1 MKRLIS
7 FAVMI
12 ITAVVM
18 VACSSPIKSETSR
31 KNGLNCSFESS
42 VNITIDKL
50 NAEGVL
56 KRFGDGMWDVEFS
69 SPNTLSGVKLV
80 FDSGN
85 VSASY
90 KGLDFSVPQSALP
103 VKAMMLNLIEAV
115 DTNARLEEL
124 KGTENDS
131 VLEVSGSLE
140 GGDYIISVGKDGK
153 LISFEMENNKLKI
166 VFSDL
171 KEISSAPEQ
180 PTASETTVAETSA
193 ETTAVTEATTE
204 VIAVPEQ
211 NAEEVAEVSQ
221 VEEVAEIPESE
232 ETAVSAPENAEETVE
247 IIEEDAEQT
256 VEIPEEDAEQTVEIP
271 EEY

>member
-12 ITAVVM
+12 LTAVVM

-31 KNGLNCSFESS
+31 KNGLNCAFESS

-50 NAEGVL
+50 NAEGIM

-124 KGTENDS
+124 KGTENDN

-153 LISFEMENNKLKI
+153 LISFDMENNKLKI
-166 VFSDL
+166 IFSDM

-180 PTASETTVAETSA
+180 ETTTTTIMEAST
-193 ETTAVTEATTE
+193 ETTTTAGNPAE
-204 VIAVPEQ
+204 VIEVPEQ
-211 NAEEVAEVSQ
+211 NAEEVVDIPDAEQVAEV
-221 VEEVAEIPESE
+221 PESE
-232 ETAVSAPENAEETVE
+232 DTAVSVQENAEETVE
-247 IIEEDAEQT
+247 IVGEDAQQT
-256 VEIPEEDAEQTVEIP
+256 VEITD
-271 EEY
+271 EY

>member
-12 ITAVVM
+12 ITAVM
-18 VACSSPIKSETSR
+18 FVACSSPIRSETSR
-31 KNGLNCSFESS
+31 KNGLNCAFESS

-50 NAEGVL
+50 NAEGIM

-115 DTNARLEEL
+115 DTNARLDEL
-124 KGTENDS
+124 KGTEKDN

-153 LISFEMENNKLKI
+153 IISFNMENNKLKI
-166 VFSDL
+166 IFSDM

-180 PTASETTVAETSA
+180 ETTTTTVAETSA
-193 ETTAVTEATTE
+193 ETTTTSENPAE
-204 VIAVPEQ
+204 VIEFPEENAQEVADVPE
-211 NAEEVAEVSQ
+211 SQ
-221 VEEVAEIPESE
+221 
-232 ETAVSAPENAEETVE
+232 ETADVITENAEETVG

-256 VEIPEEDAEQTVEIP
+256 VEIA

>member
-12 ITAVVM
+12 LTAVVM

-31 KNGLNCSFESS
+31 KNGLNCAFESS

-50 NAEGVL
+50 NAEGIM

-124 KGTENDS
+124 KGTENDN

-153 LISFEMENNKLKI
+153 LISFDMENNKLKI
-166 VFSDL
+166 IFSDM

-180 PTASETTVAETSA
+180 ETTTTTIMEAST
-193 ETTAVTEATTE
+193 ETTTTAENPAE
-204 VIAVPEQ
+204 VIEVPEQ
-211 NAEEVAEVSQ
+211 NAEEVVDIPDAEQVAEV
-221 VEEVAEIPESE
+221 PESE
-232 ETAVSAPENAEETVE
+232 DIAVSVQENAEETVE
-247 IIEEDAEQT
+247 IVGEDAQQT
-256 VEIPEEDAEQTVEIP
+256 VEITD
-271 EEY
+271 EY

>member
-12 ITAVVM
+12 ITAVM
-18 VACSSPIKSETSR
+18 FVACSSPIKSETSR
-31 KNGLNCSFESS
+31 KNGLNCAFESS

-50 NAEGVL
+50 NAEGIM

-103 VKAMMLNLIEAV
+103 AKAMMLNLIEAV
-115 DTNARLEEL
+115 DTNARLDEL
-124 KGTENDS
+124 KGTENDN

-153 LISFEMENNKLKI
+153 IISFNMENNKLKI
-166 VFSDL
+166 VFSDM

-180 PTASETTVAETSA
+180 ETTTAVSETSTETETTVENPA
-193 ETTAVTEATTE
+193 E
-204 VIAVPEQ
+204 VIEFPEE
-211 NAEEVAEVSQ
+211 NAEEV
-221 VEEVAEIPESE
+221 I
-232 ETAVSAPENAEETVE
+232 ETPQSAEETVE
-247 IIEEDAEQT
+247 IVGEDAEQT
-256 VEIPEEDAEQTVEIP
+256 LEIT

>member
-12 ITAVVM
+12 LTAVVM

-31 KNGLNCSFESS
+31 KNGLNCAFESS

-50 NAEGVL
+50 NAEGIM
-56 KRFGDGMWDVEFS
+56 KRFGDGMWDIEFS

-124 KGTENDS
+124 KGTENDN

-153 LISFEMENNKLKI
+153 LISFDMENNKLKMI
-166 VFSDL
+166 FSDM

-180 PTASETTVAETSA
+180 ETTTTTTVMETST
-193 ETTAVTEATTE
+193 ETTTTAENPAE
-204 VIAVPEQ
+204 VI
-211 NAEEVAEVSQ
+211 
-221 VEEVAEIPESE
+221 EIPEDNAQEVVETPEQE
-232 ETAVSAPENAEETVE
+232 EAAEIIPENAEETVE
-247 IIEEDAEQT
+247 IVGEDAEQT
-256 VEIPEEDAEQTVEIP
+256 IEITD
-271 EEY
+271 EY

>member
-12 ITAVVM
+12 ITAVM
-18 VACSSPIKSETSR
+18 FVACSSPIKSETSR
-31 KNGLNCSFESS
+31 KNGLNCAFESS

-50 NAEGVL
+50 NAEGIM

-115 DTNARLEEL
+115 DTNARLDEL
-124 KGTENDS
+124 KGTENDN

-153 LISFEMENNKLKI
+153 IISFNMENNKLKI
-166 VFSDL
+166 VFSDM

-180 PTASETTVAETSA
+180 ETTTAVSETSTETETTVENPA
-193 ETTAVTEATTE
+193 E
-204 VIAVPEQ
+204 VIEFPEE
-211 NAEEVAEVSQ
+211 NAEEV
-221 VEEVAEIPESE
+221 I
-232 ETAVSAPENAEETVE
+232 ETPQSAEETVE
-247 IIEEDAEQT
+247 IVGEDAEQT
-256 VEIPEEDAEQTVEIP
+256 LEIT

>member
-12 ITAVVM
+12 LTAVVM

-31 KNGLNCSFESS
+31 KNGLNCAFESS

-50 NAEGVL
+50 NAEGIM

-124 KGTENDS
+124 KGTENDN

-153 LISFEMENNKLKI
+153 LISFDMENNKLKMI
-166 VFSDL
+166 FSDM

-180 PTASETTVAETSA
+180 ETTTTTIMEAST
-193 ETTAVTEATTE
+193 ETTTTAENPAE
-204 VIAVPEQ
+204 VIEVPEQ
-211 NAEEVAEVSQ
+211 NAEEVIDIPDAEQVAEV
-221 VEEVAEIPESE
+221 PESE
-232 ETAVSAPENAEETVE
+232 DIAVSVQENAEETVE
-247 IIEEDAEQT
+247 IVGEDAQQT
-256 VEIPEEDAEQTVEIP
+256 VEITD
-271 EEY
+271 EY

>member
-12 ITAVVM
+12 ITAVM
-18 VACSSPIKSETSR
+18 FVACSSPIKSETSR
-31 KNGLNCSFESS
+31 KNGLNCAFESS

-56 KRFGDGMWDVEFS
+56 KRFGDGVWDVEFS
-69 SPNTLSGVKLV
+69 SPNTLSGVKLA

-124 KGTENDS
+124 KGSENDN

-153 LISFEMENNKLKI
+153 LLSFEMENNKLKI
-166 VFSDL
+166 VFSDM
-171 KEISSAPEQ
+171 KEMSSVPEQ
-180 PTASETTVAETSA
+180 VQSTETTVAE
-193 ETTAVTEATTE
+193 VPTEVTTE
-204 VIAVPEQ
+204 TESSA
-211 NAEEVAEVSQ
+211 
-221 VEEVAEIPESE
+221 EVAEIPEENAEEVIEVPEAE
-232 ETAVSAPENAEETVE
+232 ETADLIPENAEETVE

-256 VEIPEEDAEQTVEIP
+256 IEIT

>member
-12 ITAVVM
+12 LTAVVM

-31 KNGLNCSFESS
+31 KNGLNCAFESS

-50 NAEGVL
+50 NAEGIM

-124 KGTENDS
+124 KGTENDN

-153 LISFEMENNKLKI
+153 LISFDMENNKLKI
-166 VFSDL
+166 IFSDM

-180 PTASETTVAETSA
+180 ETTTTTIMEAST
-193 ETTAVTEATTE
+193 ETTTTAENPAE
-204 VIAVPEQ
+204 VIEVPEQ
-211 NAEEVAEVSQ
+211 NAEEVVDIPDAEQVAEV
-221 VEEVAEIPESE
+221 PESE
-232 ETAVSAPENAEETVE
+232 DTAVSVQENAEETVE
-247 IIEEDAEQT
+247 IVGEDAQQT
-256 VEIPEEDAEQTVEIP
+256 VEITD
-271 EEY
+271 EY

>member
-12 ITAVVM
+12 LTAVVM

-31 KNGLNCSFESS
+31 KNGLNCAFESS

-50 NAEGVL
+50 NAEGIM

-124 KGTENDS
+124 KGTENDN

-153 LISFEMENNKLKI
+153 LISFDMENNKLKI
-166 VFSDL
+166 IFSDM

-180 PTASETTVAETSA
+180 ETTTTTIMEAST
-193 ETTAVTEATTE
+193 ETTTTAENPAE
-204 VIAVPEQ
+204 VIEVPEQ
-211 NAEEVAEVSQ
+211 NAEEVVDIPDAEQVAEV
-221 VEEVAEIPESE
+221 PESE
-232 ETAVSAPENAEETVE
+232 DTAVSVQENAEETVE
-247 IIEEDAEQT
+247 IVREDAQQT
-256 VEIPEEDAEQTVEIP
+256 VEITD
-271 EEY
+271 EY